1 MEKQKN
7 TRLIVY
13 RQGEKGLEV
22 LLLRSTEQG
31 AWELPTALAL
41 ERLPQQQEA
50 TTNHL
55 IELDPVE
62 ETEEGIFEQAY
73 AVESDWHEIPSLK
86 DILRHDLRY
95 VKDTLKQMVPDMM
108 QRGVYVSIKDAFK
121 KVLPHQYKMLKELK
135 DILTDRN
142 LTKYL

>member
-1 MEKQKN
+1 MKQQKN

-22 LLLRSTEQG
+22 LLLRSGEQG

-41 ERLPQQQEA
+41 EQLSQQQQVQGE
-50 TTNHL
+50 HL
-55 IELDPVE
+55 IELEPVE
-62 ETEEGIFEQAY
+62 EAEEGIFEQAY

-95 VKDTLKQMVPDMM
+95 VKDTLRQMIPDMM

>member
-1 MEKQKN
+1 MAKQKN
-7 TRLIVY
+7 TRLIVF

-22 LLLRSTEQG
+22 LLLRSKKDDGQ
-31 AWELPTALAL
+31 WELPTAAL
-41 ERLPQQQEA
+41 SLQHSPNSSKQEE
-50 TTNHL
+50 L
-55 IELDPVE
+55 IELEPVAE
-62 ETEEGIFEQAY
+62 SEEGLFEQAY

-86 DILRHDLRY
+86 DILRHDLHF
-95 VKDTLKQMVPDMM
+95 VKETLKQMVPDMM
-108 QRGVYVSIKDAFK
+108 QRGVYVSIKDAFR

>member
-22 LLLRSTEQG
+22 LLLRSGEQG
-31 AWELPTALAL
+31 AWELPTALTL
-41 ERLPQQQEA
+41 EHLAREKGLGDE
-50 TTNHL
+50 HL

-62 ETEEGIFEQAY
+62 ETEDGIFEQAY

-95 VKDTLKQMVPDMM
+95 VKDTLKQMIPDMM
-108 QRGVYVSIKDAFK
+108 ERGVYVSIKDAFK

-135 DILTDRN
+135 DILTDRS
-142 LTKYL
+142 LTKYV